1 MIKIPNDFKPFAYQK
16 LIPKRDI
23 RMMWVGHRKA
33 GKSMLLE
40 FDKYINSKDRIREIK
55 AMKTTQYYMVDAI
68 RDVWNRMKKGE
79 Y

>member
-1 MIKIPNDFKPFAYQK
+1 MIKIPKDFK
-16 LIPKRDI
+16 LIKFLTEYRDYKK
-23 RMMWVGHRKA
+23 V
-33 GKSMLLE
+33 LLE